1 MVTMSLCI
9 AFKHLSKLIPKNGSP
24 VPIAVQYSVKCSRDI
39 ELEGK
44 VQSPLTLF
52 AYSIITTDVRFIEL
66 RAKYSLN

>member
-44 VQSPLTLF
+44 V
-52 AYSIITTDVRFIEL
+52 
-66 RAKYSLN
+66 